1 MSTSVPPALDIGD
14 MQERPYRPF
23 SVAEYH
29 KLAEF
34 GILSGDDRVELLD
47 GVISPKMIHS
57 PIHDAVV
64 SHVEQQL
71 RLHLLPSRF
80 VRIQSSV
87 TLDNSSEPEPDI
99 AVVRGTPLDYLHRHP
114 SGEDLE
120 MVIEVAETSI
130 TRDRFKGHAYASAGI
145 PIYWIINLKQKQIEC
160 YQLPKGADYSSFK
173 VFSGEDSLELGP
185 SFGASFTLKV
195 SDLMPAIISPQ

>member
-1 MSTSVPPALDIGD
+1 MSTSVPTVVDSGD
-14 MQERPYRPF
+14 AQERPYRPF
-23 SVAEYH
+23 SVAEYR

-71 RLHLLPSRF
+71 RLLLLPGRF
-80 VRIQSSV
+80 FRIQSSV
-87 TLDNSSEPEPDI
+87 TLNSRSEPEPDI

-114 SGEDLE
+114 AGEDLE

-130 TRDRFKGHAYASAGI
+130 TRDRFKVGGYASAGV
-145 PIYWIINLKQKQIEC
+145 PIYWIVNLKQKQIEC
-160 YQLPKGADYSSFK
+160 YQFPKGADYSAVK
-173 VFSGEDSLELGP
+173 ILSGDDSLEFGP
-185 SFGASFTLKV
+185 SFGATSTLKV
-195 SDLMPAIISPQ
+195 SDLMPTTISPR